1 MQITLNIMRSI
12 IHDVIFVKLYRH
24 FSEPFKHKLYSARQ
38 IVDKQY
44 RPRAKGMVIKFPS
57 YQLLN
62 QDLKE

>member
-1 MQITLNIMRSI
+1 MTSS
-12 IHDVIFVKLYRH
+12 FVNLYRNLL
-24 FSEPFKHKLYSARQ
+24 EPFKHKPFFARQ
-38 IVDKQY
+38 IVDKQH